1 MKLSNKFAVVSGSG
15 AFVLIS
21 YSAFFHVLA
30 PLDSLTTGSL
40 GELPLI
46 NPMKI
51 FHVLCWSF
59 LGAVTAGWFGHS
71 IGEILQD
78 PKGSK
83 QAEEREPEALFENRY
98 AEEPPAEGE
107 GETIAL
113 EEAPPTAFTEE
124 APVEPTP
131 ENV

>member
-30 PLDSLTTGSL
+30 PLDTLTTGSL
-40 GELPLI
+40 GEMPLI

-59 LGAVTAGWFGHS
+59 LGAITAGWFGHS

-78 PKGSK
+78 PKGVK
-83 QAEEREPEALFENRY
+83 KVEERSPEPLFENRY
-98 AEEPPAEGE
+98 AEETPTEGAGEPIAIEETPSADFSEETPA
-107 GETIAL
+107 
-113 EEAPPTAFTEE
+113 
-124 APVEPTP
+124 EPTP